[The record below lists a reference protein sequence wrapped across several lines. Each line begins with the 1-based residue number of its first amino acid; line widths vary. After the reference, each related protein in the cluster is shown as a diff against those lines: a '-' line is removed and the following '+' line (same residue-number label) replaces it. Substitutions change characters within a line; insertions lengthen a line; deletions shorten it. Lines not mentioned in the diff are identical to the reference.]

1 MQQIGQIGKVINLTY
16 TKGKVHS
23 KLIICLFGTR
33 HFGNVCCVDA
43 LSGRIQLPLAS
54 TKGKELNEN
63 IYVCCV

>member
-1 MQQIGQIGKVINLTY
+1 MQQIGQIGKGINLTY